1 MNTTSTAMDEIRRIR
16 DANSLRHL
24 SQTPEEYKKEM
35 QESLNW
41 FTQALGKPVKIVQ
54 PININKMKIG

>member
-24 SQTPEEYKKEM
+24 SQTPDEYKKEM
-35 QESLNW
+35 QESLDW
-41 FTQALGKPVKIVQ
+41 FTKALGKPVRIVQ
-54 PININKMKIG
+54 PVNTDKVKKG